1 MIPERCF
8 QKFIQEVIENVKKTA
23 EIQFIYII
31 SKFTDWKNKQQK
43 TGIFI
48 FTYYWSK
55 KSKSQVETG

>member
-48 FTYYWSK
+48 FTYY
-55 KSKSQVETG
+55 

>member
-1 MIPERCF
+1 MS
-8 QKFIQEVIENVKKTA
+8 KKTA

>member
-8 QKFIQEVIENVKKTA
+8 QKFIQEVIKNVKKTA